1 MRTRTRTTTLV
12 ITTVMSLALA
22 TAAWGAPGG
31 GKGKPQPTDDL
42 VDVTMTLVG
51 DEGLTTLDDCDDD
64 SNTGSLSMKRTRNG
78 LESVEDVA
86 PILGLYMDD
95 IAWER
100 KYPEPLSDSGF
111 AGCHGGTVLG
121 SPYAW
126 DGHLW
131 IDIDP
136 DGAVTDLLWHFDY
149 YLDGEVTVN
158 KSGKERYRQTVRENF
173 TLSGHDLTWNTVTE
187 TVSGA
192 FTVSHF
198 LIENWKDGEEI
209 GYVPFGPPHE
219 LSFTLTF
226 QPA

>member
-1 MRTRTRTTTLV
+1 MLV
-12 ITTVMSLALA
+12 FTTVMSLALA

-31 GKGKPQPTDDL
+31 GKGKPQPTL
-42 VDVTMTLVG
+42 VDVTMTLVEG
-51 DEGLTTLDDCDDD
+51 EEGLTTLDDCDDD
-64 SNTGSLSMKRTRNG
+64 GVIGSLSMKRTRNG

-86 PILGLYMDD
+86 PILGLYMDV
-95 IAWER
+95 AWER
-100 KYPEPLSDSGF
+100 KYGVLLSGTGF

-149 YLDGEVTVN
+149 YINGEVTVN
-158 KSGKERYRQTVRENF
+158 EKSGKERYRQTVREHF

-209 GYVPFGPPHE
+209 GYVPFGPPHD
-219 LSFTLTF
+219 LSFKLAV
-226 QPA
+226 QPAG